1 MIYLCNFTTISK
13 CFDSFGLAL
22 TLQASK
28 MAAQCLHWKKVA
40 SRFAMSQK
48 PSADLQSGQTPRDLG
63 SLSTFPRLNLSPEW
77 LKTMVRFIY
86 YVVSVLVH

>member
-1 MIYLCNFTTISK
+1 MIYLWNFTTISK

-40 SRFAMSQK
+40 SCFAMSQK
-48 PSADLQSGQTPRDLG
+48 PSADLHSGQTAGDLE
-63 SLSTFPRLNLSPEW
+63 SLSTFPKLNFLPNS
-77 LKTMVRFIY
+77 
-86 YVVSVLVH
+86 